1 MKISKKGFKE
11 LFRYGV
17 IGVFTVIV
25 NILIYFILS
34 TIFNIDYIISTI
46 FSWLIA
52 VIFSF
57 LGNKYFVFQLNSS
70 LNFWKELNYFMLTR
84 YITGILDIIVM
95 FIGVDIF
102 KYNDVIIKIISN
114 IIIIV
119 LNYILARYFV
129 FKNNNT
135 GG

>member
-1 MKISKKGFKE
+1 
-11 LFRYGV
+11 
-17 IGVFTVIV
+17 
-25 NILIYFILS
+25 
-34 TIFNIDYIISTI
+34 
-46 FSWLIA
+46 
-52 VIFSF
+52 
-57 LGNKYFVFQLNSS
+57 
-70 LNFWKELNYFMLTR
+70 MLTR

>member
-1 MKISKKGFKE
+1 MKISKKDFKE

-17 IGVFTVIV
+17 IGIVTVIV

>member
-1 MKISKKGFKE
+1 MKISKKDFKE

-17 IGVFTVIV
+17 IGIFTVIA
-25 NILIYFILS
+25 